1 METINII
8 ISIAATLVTTLIPSA
23 IALVKALKAKRNAQ
37 TEAASEKA
45 QNAINAEA
53 KKLVAGAEV
62 GLAAID
68 KLLKAN
74 NCGTAGAMKKHDTKR
89 DLKVFCL
96 ENGIPW
102 DEEKMDKVIENEIEF
117 SRIVNAK

>member
-1 METINII
+1 METMNII
-8 ISIAATLVTTLIPSA
+8 ISITATLVTTLIPS
-23 IALVKALKAKRNAQ
+23 ILKIGALAKAKKNAQ
-37 TEAASEKA
+37 TETAAEKA
-45 QNAINAEA
+45 KNAINAEA

-74 NCGTAGAMKKHDTKR
+74 NCGTAGAMKKHDAVR

-96 ENGIPW
+96 ENGYGW
-102 DEEKMDKVIENEIEF
+102 NDEEMNAVIENEIEF
-117 SRIVNAK
+117 SKVVNAK